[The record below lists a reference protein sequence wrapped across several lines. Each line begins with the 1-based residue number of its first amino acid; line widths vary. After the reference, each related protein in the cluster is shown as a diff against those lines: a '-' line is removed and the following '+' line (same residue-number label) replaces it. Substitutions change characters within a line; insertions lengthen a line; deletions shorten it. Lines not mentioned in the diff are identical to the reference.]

1 MGKNLIKPEQMVE
14 VLNVCYEKAVDGV
27 LPGERS
33 VKKLADDYLRKN
45 SSTEKAIN
53 SLIAYQTTLCSSI
66 GFATGLGGL
75 AVLPVALPVNVTST
89 IYLQIRTVAAIAYMN
104 GYDLNSDQ
112 VRVFVFTCLLG
123 NSGREVLKTAGIKFG
138 KKLALSAIKKI
149 PRKVLIEINKKIGF
163 RLVTKFGEK
172 GIINFMKLIPL
183 AGAGVGAVV
192 DGVTE
197 LAVAKIAKKLFS
209 RNEILVG

>member
-14 VLNVCYEKAVDGV
+14 VLNVCYEKALDGV
-27 LPGERS
+27 LPGEKS

-53 SLIAYQTTLCSSI
+53 SLITYQTTLCSSI

-75 AVLPVALPVNVTST
+75 AVLPVNVTST

-112 VRVFVFTCLLG
+112 VRVFVFICLLG

-138 KKLALSAIKKI
+138 EKLALSTIKKI
-149 PRKVLIEINKKIGF
+149 PGKVLIEINKKVGF

-172 GIINFMKLIPL
+172 GIVNFMKLIPL

-197 LAVAKIAKKLFS
+197 LTVAKTAKKLFS
-209 RNEILVG
+209 RNEILVGSFK